1 MATDNQNTQETLDND
16 IPEMQKTRSS
26 SNTSYMIGAIVIA
39 TIGIISLLFI
49 MLSAGKSDDSGA
61 EELAKTEAVKND
73 LPALV
78 VEQRRPEQQAEP
90 VQLEP
95 VKLAEPKPEP
105 IKKPTYVKPVPEV
118 KPQPEAK
125 KEKVIT
131 WYDRKKDA
139 GRLQAEATDIKDA
152 YKQEQS
158 AADERDGFLLNRG
171 DKAPQTDLSRQLVET
186 GTPMA
191 IAKMLPDR
199 NYIIA
204 QGTSLDCALETA
216 LDSSL
221 SGLTTCIL
229 SRDVYSDN
237 GRVLLLDRGTKLTG
251 EYTGGMKNG
260 QKRLFVLWTRAKTPN
275 GVIVSLNSPSA
286 DPLGRSGA
294 SGWVDTHF
302 AERFGTAIFLSI
314 VSDAAQVY
322 SANQNSGDGVII
334 GNSAET
340 GSDVAKDILK
350 YQADIPPTL
359 IKNQGETIKV
369 MVARDLNFAD
379 VYGLK
384 MSQQ

>member
-1 MATDNQNTQETLDND
+1 MATENENTQDVAEND

-26 SNTSYMIGAIVIA
+26 SNTAYTIGAIIIVA
-39 TIGIISLLFI
+39 IGIVSLLFI
-49 MLSAGKSDDSGA
+49 TLNSGNSSDASSDSTEKA
-61 EELAKTEAVKND
+61 EAVRND
-73 LPALV
+73 LPALI
-78 VEQRRPEQQAEP
+78 VEARRNEQQPAPAAIEEP
-90 VQLEP
+90 FKVAQL
-95 VKLAEPKPEP
+95 EP
-105 IKKPTYVKPVPEV
+105 IKKPTYIKPLAPVR
-118 KPQPEAK
+118 PQAASKQE
-125 KEKVIT
+125 EVIT

-139 GRLQAEATDIKDA
+139 GKLQPEATDIKSA
-152 YKQEQS
+152 YKAEQS
-158 AADERDGFLLNRG
+158 AADEQNGFLLNRG
-171 DKAPQTDLSRQLVET
+171 AEQPQTDLSKQLVET
-186 GTPMA
+186 SVPMA
-191 IAKMLPDR
+191 VAKMLPDR
-199 NYIIA
+199 NYVIA

-216 LDSSL
+216 LNSSL

-260 QKRLFVLWTRAKTPN
+260 QKRLFVLWARAKTPN

-314 VSDAAQVY
+314 LSDAVQVY
-322 SANQNSGDGVII
+322 GANQNSGNGVII
-334 GNSAET
+334 GNSAQT
-340 GSDVAKDILK
+340 GSNVAEDILK

-369 MVARDLNFAD
+369 MVARDLDFSD
-379 VYGLK
+379 VYSLR
-384 MSQQ
+384 MSQN